1 MKKKSIFVFFVVIVL
16 SFTLFACSTK
26 EKEKSNDADTQVV
39 ATETDAAAAIATAA
53 PTEQP
58 AVASVNSEFPI
69 LPDATDVKDVQGTL
83 IYQTATSMTDT
94 FNFYKKELTA
104 KGLTENE
111 LLTLNDVTFSQLVFT
126 GSDNGKSLVVQMT
139 KINDAA
145 IALSIR
151 YE

>member
-1 MKKKSIFVFFVVIVL
+1 MKKSSIFVLLVVFVL
-16 SFTLFACSTK
+16 SFTLFACST
-26 EKEKSNDADTQVV
+26 EGKEKSTDSDAQVV
-39 ATETDAAAAIATAA
+39 ATEAAAATAA

-58 AVASVNSEFPI
+58 VAATVNTEFPM
-69 LPDATDVKDVQGTL
+69 LPDATEVKDVQGTI

-94 FNFYKKELTA
+94 FNFYKKELAA

-111 LLTLNDVTFSQLVFT
+111 LLTLNDATFSQLVFT

-139 KINDAA
+139 KLNDAA